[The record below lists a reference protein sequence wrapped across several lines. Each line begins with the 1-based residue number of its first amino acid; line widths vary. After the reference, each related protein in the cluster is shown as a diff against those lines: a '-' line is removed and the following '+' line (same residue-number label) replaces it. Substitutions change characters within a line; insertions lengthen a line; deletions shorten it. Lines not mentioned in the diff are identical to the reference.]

1 MINYNG
7 RTLNKTVLF
16 RYILWLDDIRQ
27 GNNLQ
32 SLFADAL
39 ALLSRPENTQ
49 SFRAIHRGVERET
62 LRITEQ
68 GRLAPTGHPE
78 KLGSAFK
85 HPLITTDYS
94 EALMEFITPV
104 ASDIAT
110 NIQQLED
117 IHARVYSELSDEL
130 LWPLSMPCFVGS
142 AKDIVI
148 AQYGSSHSGRMK
160 TLYRKG
166 LTYRYGGAMQ
176 IIAGVHYNF
185 SLPET
190 VLELLAEQEGK
201 NYDQAFIS
209 ERYFHLIRNYKRV
222 SWVIP
227 YLFGAS
233 PAICKSF
240 LQHTEDN
247 IEFSEMGKG
256 TVYRPYGTSLRM
268 SDLGYTNK
276 EQADLKITYNNLEDY
291 VAGLRRAISTPS
303 TRFSKIGVKVDG
315 EYRQLNSNIL
325 QIENEFYSTI
335 RPKRVTRAGET
346 PTQALERGGVEYI
359 EVRALDVNPFSPVGI
374 TAEQIHM
381 LDVLLVY
388 CALKPSAELSWDEQV
403 ITDKN
408 FNRVVMDGR
417 NPRLTLLDNG
427 YERPISD
434 WLEDLFAD
442 FHQVAKLLDAAHGSG
457 DFTAAVTAQ
466 YRTVLN
472 PELTL
477 SGQFM
482 QSLRDNN
489 WDNSEFGMHLARQYK
504 QQLLEQ
510 PLQYFSEHEFAKL
523 KEASVVAQ
531 RELEQADAQ
540 TSFDDFLQEYFR
552 RAECKTSAC

>member
-1 MINYNG
+1 M
-7 RTLNKTVLF
+7 
-16 RYILWLDDIRQ
+16 
-27 GNNLQ
+27 Q

-39 ALLSRPENTQ
+39 AQLSRPENT
-49 SFRAIHRGVERET
+49 AALCDIHRGVERET
-62 LRITEQ
+62 LRITDQ
-68 GRLAPTGHPE
+68 GRLAPTGHPAT
-78 KLGSAFK
+78 LGSAFK

-104 ASDIAT
+104 ANDISVT
-110 NIQQLED
+110 MQQLGD
-117 IHARVYSELSDEL
+117 IHARVYRELGDEL

-160 TLYRKG
+160 TLYRQG
-166 LTYRYGGAMQ
+166 LTHRYGGAMQ

-185 SLPET
+185 SLPDAVWN
-190 VLELLAEQEGK
+190 VLAQQEGK
-201 NYDQAFIS
+201 PLDQAFIS

-247 IEFSEMGKG
+247 IEFAEMGKG

-276 EQADLKITYNNLEDY
+276 EQAELKITYNTLEEY

-303 TRFSKIGVKVDG
+303 TQFSKIGVKVDG
-315 EYRQLNSNIL
+315 DYRQLNSNIL
-325 QIENEFYSTI
+325 QIENEFYSPI
-335 RPKRVTRAGET
+335 RPKRVTRADET

-374 TAEQIHM
+374 TSEQMRM
-381 LDVLLVY
+381 LDVLLIY
-388 CALKPSAELSWDEQV
+388 CALKPSPELSWDEQV

-427 YERPISD
+427 YERPIAD
-434 WLEDLFAD
+434 WLEDMFAD
-442 FHQVAKLLDAAHGSG
+442 FHQVAQVLDKAHESA
-457 DFTAAVTAQ
+457 DFSDAVAKQ
-466 YRTVLN
+466 YRAVLN

-482 QSLRDNN
+482 ATLRENN

-504 QQLLEQ
+504 QQLLTK
-510 PLQYFSEHEFAKL
+510 PLHYFSEHEFEKL
-523 KEASVVAQ
+523 REASVSAQ
-531 RELEQADAQ
+531 QELEQQDAN
-540 TSFDDFLQEYFR
+540 TSFDEFLQEYFR
-552 RAECKTSAC
+552 RAECKLPACN

>member
-1 MINYNG
+1 M
-7 RTLNKTVLF
+7 
-16 RYILWLDDIRQ
+16 
-27 GNNLQ
+27 Q

-39 ALLSRPENTQ
+39 AQLSRPEHVHALRN
-49 SFRAIHRGVERET
+49 IYRGVERET

-68 GRLAPTGHPE
+68 GRLAPTGHP
-78 KLGSAFK
+78 KQLGSAFK

-104 ASDIAT
+104 ANDVT
-110 NIQQLED
+110 VTMQQLED
-117 IHARVYSELSDEL
+117 IHAHVYRQLGDEL
-130 LWPLSMPCFVGS
+130 LWPLSMPCFVGNE
-142 AKDIVI
+142 KDIVI
-148 AQYGSSHSGRMK
+148 AQYGQSHSGRMK
-160 TLYRKG
+160 TLYRQG

-185 SLPET
+185 SLPES
-190 VLELLAEQEGK
+190 VWQQLAEQEGK
-201 NYDQAFIS
+201 ALTQDYVS

-247 IEFSEMGKG
+247 ISFEEMGKG

-276 EQADLKITYNNLEDY
+276 EQADLKITYNTLDEY
-291 VAGLRRAISTPS
+291 VAGLRRAISSPS

-325 QIENEFYSTI
+325 QIENEFYSPI

-374 TAEQIHM
+374 TVEQMRM

-388 CALKPSAELSWDEQV
+388 CALKPSPTLSWDDQV

-417 NPRLTLLDNG
+417 NPRLTLVDNG
-427 YERPISD
+427 YERAIAD
-434 WLEDLFAD
+434 WLEDMFAD
-442 FHQVAKLLDAAHGSG
+442 FQQVAKLLDSAHASQ
-457 DFTAAVTAQ
+457 TYSEAVTEQ
-466 YRTVLN
+466 YRAVLN

-482 QSLRDNN
+482 QTLRDNN
-489 WDNSEFGMHLARQYK
+489 WDNGELGMQFARQYK

-510 PLQYFSEHEFAKL
+510 PLSYFNEQEFDKL
-523 KEASVVAQ
+523 KVASIDAQ
-531 RELEQADAQ
+531 QKLEQADAN
-540 TSFDDFLQEYFR
+540 TSFDDFLQEYFQ
-552 RAECKTSAC
+552 RAACRSPVCESLGK